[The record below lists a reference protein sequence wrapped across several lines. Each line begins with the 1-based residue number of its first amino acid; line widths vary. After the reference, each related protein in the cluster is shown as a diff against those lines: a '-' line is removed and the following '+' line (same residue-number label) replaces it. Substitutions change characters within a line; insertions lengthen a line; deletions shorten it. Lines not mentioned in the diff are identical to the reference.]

1 MSIIPTCV
9 YACDYIYIYI
19 HTHSQINDTYSS
31 THINYTNVYTCVC
44 ELYIHT
50 YTQLYITHETSG
62 SERKPKSVLLA
73 EAAVGATSYV
83 GFPIPSPHW
92 TLGLDGTFTHKS
104 CTQEGSPELTLAV
117 PLWTSSSLRDDD
129 SRLNYTGILKL
140 AGT

>member
-1 MSIIPTCV
+1 MHVI
-9 YACDYIYIYI
+9 IYIY
-19 HTHSQINDTYSS
+19 THPQVNDTYSS
-31 THINYTNVYTCVC
+31 THINYTNICTC

-92 TLGLDGTFTHKS
+92 TLGAGWDLH
-104 CTQEGSPELTLAV
+104 TQELH
-117 PLWTSSSLRDDD
+117 
-129 SRLNYTGILKL
+129 TGEEP
-140 AGT
+140 

>member
-9 YACDYIYIYI
+9 YACDHIYIY
-19 HTHSQINDTYSS
+19 THSQVNDTYSF
-31 THINYTNVYTCVC
+31 THINYTNIYTCVC

-50 YTQLYITHETSG
+50 YTQLYTTHETSG

-92 TLGLDGTFTHKS
+92 TLGARWDLH
-104 CTQEGSPELTLAV
+104 TQELHTGEEPWSYIGCSPPDRLLTQ
-117 PLWTSSSLRDDD
+117 
-129 SRLNYTGILKL
+129 G
-140 AGT
+140 